1 MINRKST
8 YLTLIVALLLL
19 VPLALI
25 ALSIGRMQ
33 LSLGQTWA
41 GLIDPKHN
49 TLYANIL
56 YDIRLPRVL
65 GAMVIGAALASSG
78 IAFQNLFNNPL
89 VSPDLLGVSN
99 GAAVG
104 AALAILLNSNL
115 WVVQGFAL
123 IGGILAV
130 SITILIPRLV
140 GQGGTLI
147 LVLSGIIISGF
158 MQAALGLL
166 KYLADPDSQLQSI
179 VYWQL
184 GSIAKLDIPSLLA
197 ALPMMIIGFII
208 LIFFRWH
215 LTIMSLGGQT
225 AASQGINIERERLVI
240 ILAAT
245 LLTAGAVCLAGTI
258 GWIGLVVPHIAR
270 RLIGDNARFALP
282 LAAIFGAA
290 FLLVI
295 DTLARTMSAGEIPLS
310 ILTGFIGTPVF
321 IYILAHRKDLIQ

>member
-130 SITILIPRLV
+130 SITVLIPRLV

-166 KYLADPDSQLQSI
+166 KYLADPDSQLQST

>member
-41 GLIDPKHN
+41 GSIDPKHN
-49 TLYANIL
+49 ALYANIL

-130 SITILIPRLV
+130 SITVLIPRLV

-321 IYILAHRKDLIQ
+321 IYILTHRKDLIQ

>member
-41 GLIDPKHN
+41 VLIDPKHN

-130 SITILIPRLV
+130 SITVLIPRLV

-270 RLIGDNARFALP
+270 RLIGDNARFVLP